1 MRQKL
6 LLAVITVVVSLFMG
20 CSLQTTVP
28 PMAKYSLDIDFQ
40 KASAP
45 HGPYS
50 DKVVRIAQLESS
62 TMLNG
67 RMIVYTADN
76 GQSYSYTKARWMESV
91 NRQVSNLMIRSMTNS
106 GLFKDVIEYRSK
118 AKNDYLLEASIY
130 DFTQRVHDD
139 GSSDVHFIIK
149 VRLLEQYSRKI
160 VKNHTCEYSEKGL
173 EGNVKGA
180 MKGDDILMKK
190 YLVSLKQWLSEASE

>member
-6 LLAVITVVVSLFMG
+6 ILVFITVIASLFMG

-28 PMAKYSLDIDFQ
+28 PMAKYSLDISLP

-45 HGPYS
+45 DGQYS

-62 TMLNG
+62 TMLSG

-91 NRQVSNLMIRSMTNS
+91 NRQVSNLMMRSVSNS
-106 GLFKDVIEYRSK
+106 GLFKDVVAYRSK
-118 AKNDYLLEASIY
+118 AKNDYLLETGLY
-130 DFTQRVHDD
+130 DFSQRVHDD
-139 GSSDVHFIIK
+139 GSSEVHLMIK

-160 VKNHTCEYSEKGL
+160 VKSHIFEYSEKGL
-173 EGNVKGA
+173 EGDVKGA
-180 MKGDDILMKK
+180 LKGYNALMKR
-190 YLVSLKQWLSEASE
+190 YLTVLNAWLDKAS